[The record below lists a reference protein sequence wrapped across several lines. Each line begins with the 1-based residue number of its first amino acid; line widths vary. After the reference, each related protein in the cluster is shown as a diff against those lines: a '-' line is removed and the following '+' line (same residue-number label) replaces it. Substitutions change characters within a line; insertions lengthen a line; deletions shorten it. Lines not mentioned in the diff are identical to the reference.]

1 MSIAQEELKAIVVSD
16 TSIMILMTMA
26 IAMIVTDI
34 RDKLKTQNG
43 ARFSGPIL
51 FVNHIPGK
59 MLRLA
64 FIQSD

>member
-1 MSIAQEELKAIVVSD
+1 MIV
-16 TSIMILMTMA
+16 MTMA